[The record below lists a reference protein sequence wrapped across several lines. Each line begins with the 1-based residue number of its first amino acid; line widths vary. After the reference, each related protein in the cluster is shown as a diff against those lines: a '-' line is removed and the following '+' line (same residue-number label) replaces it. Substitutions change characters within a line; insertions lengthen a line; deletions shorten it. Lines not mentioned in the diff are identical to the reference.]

1 MANFIKDFYYNKLE
15 PWARR
20 TKRDSEA
27 QKISETLSHNEK
39 YLLDSLSGDDLILF
53 QDYVAAWGELLAA
66 SDLDSF
72 ISGFRFGA
80 GFALDTFASDT
91 PGDSQ
96 PRADG
101 AGCCTDK

>member
-1 MANFIKDFYYNKLE
+1 MANFIQDFYYGKFE

-20 TKRDSEA
+20 ARPDSEA
-27 QKISETLSHNEK
+27 QKISETLSHNEE

-80 GFALDTFASDT
+80 GFALDTFASD
-91 PGDSQ
+91 DCSYIK

-101 AGCCTDK
+101 AGCCAE

>member
-1 MANFIKDFYYNKLE
+1 MANFIQDFYYGKFE

-20 TKRDSEA
+20 AQPDSEA
-27 QKISETLSHNEK
+27 RKISETLSRNEE

-53 QDYVAAWGELLAA
+53 RDYVAAWGELLAT

-72 ISGFRFGA
+72 MSGFRLGA
-80 GFALDTFASDT
+80 RFALDTFARDDCSYIK
-91 PGDSQ
+91 

-101 AGCCTDK
+101 AGC

>member
-1 MANFIKDFYYNKLE
+1 MANFIQDFYYGRFE

-20 TKRDSEA
+20 TQRDSEA
-27 QKISETLSHNEK
+27 QKISETLSRNEE

-53 QDYVAAWGELLAA
+53 HDYTKAWNELLTT

-72 ISGFRFGA
+72 ISGFRLGA
-80 GFALDTFASDT
+80 RFALDTFVVSDCT
-91 PGDSQ
+91 SSQ

-101 AGCCTDK
+101 AG